1 MLIARVSPETF
12 SLSPSITEA
21 LGTSVICANLLFLGM
36 CTLSM
41 VYKGQREIGLVMALN
56 FLGKITRPGP
66 KGGPYLK

>member
-1 MLIARVSPETF
+1 
-12 SLSPSITEA
+12 
-21 LGTSVICANLLFLGM
+21 
-36 CTLSM
+36 M